1 LKEVKIKN
9 SGLQIVIG
17 GSGFIG
23 GHLVK
28 NLTQKGFKV
37 ISIDRRL
44 TEFAQDLNVTTMQLD
59 INLDFNSITE
69 NLVKLV
75 SNSNSRIWHLA
86 ANSDISLGMT
96 NPGVELNDTFLT
108 SIKVS
113 QIAKSINAKQIVFA
127 SSSAVYGDYFGAKL
141 YEHKTELNPIS
152 YYGSLK
158 AASEL
163 YLKSFGIT
171 NSIGVMIFRFPNV
184 IGKKMTHG
192 LLYDLPK
199 KIDFTSG
206 TVKVL
211 GNGFQK
217 KPYLFVEDLIDL
229 MYSLLNVNEKL
240 IDIFNLGP
248 IDEGIEIREIVKIFL
263 NKEFPRIIPIY
274 ENTNSGWIGDVP
286 LVNLS
291 VDKLKSI
298 MPNHNLTSKSALL
311 KTLDLT

>member
-1 LKEVKIKN
+1 
-9 SGLQIVIG
+9 
-17 GSGFIG
+17 
-23 GHLVK
+23 
-28 NLTQKGFKV
+28 
-37 ISIDRRL
+37 
-44 TEFAQDLNVTTMQLD
+44 
-59 INLDFNSITE
+59 
-69 NLVKLV
+69 
-75 SNSNSRIWHLA
+75 
-86 ANSDISLGMT
+86 MT

-113 QIAKSINAKQIVFA
+113 QIAKSINAKQIVFS

-274 ENTNSGWIGDVP
+274 ENTHSGWIGDVP